1 MCHSHKSFRSLVD
14 NLQATSLYLCRLYGE
29 LTGQEGN
36 GTFAA
41 MSVEVSFVAA
51 FLAGVLSISSPC
63 VLPLVPIFL
72 AHLAGSSIGPGAG
85 LDRRRVIPNA
95 LAYVLGFSLVFIALG
110 VALGAASTL
119 ASTAS
124 IVAGNRGWLTR
135 IGGALLI
142 VLGLHQLGVFRI
154 PFLDRERKLSASHLP
169 AGQLT
174 SSFLV
179 GVTFA
184 AGWSPC
190 VGPILGAILTM
201 AAGQGSVDRAAL
213 LLATYSAGLA
223 VPFLAAAIAI
233 GSAPGII
240 RRVNQRLALLT
251 GISGGVMVAM
261 GTIMALGIYQQ
272 FFARMVALS
281 PWTPWE
287 PTL

>member
-1 MCHSHKSFRSLVD
+1 M
-14 NLQATSLYLCRLYGE
+14 G
-29 LTGQEGN
+29 
-36 GTFAA
+36 
-41 MSVEVSFVAA
+41 VEVSVIAA

-72 AHLAGSSIGPGAG
+72 AHLAGTSAG
-85 LDRRRVIPNA
+85 SVTGVDRRRVLSNA
-95 LAYVLGFSLVFIALG
+95 VAYVLGFSLVFVALG
-110 VALGAASTL
+110 VALGAAGAL

-124 IVAGNRGWLTR
+124 VVASNRGWLMR
-135 IGGALLI
+135 IGGALI
-142 VLGLHQLGVFRI
+142 IILGLHQLGIIRL
-154 PFLDRERKLSASHLP
+154 PWLERERRVHPGNLP
-169 AGQLT
+169 AGQVT

-223 VPFLAAAIAI
+223 VPFLGAAIAF

-240 RRVNQRLALLT
+240 RGINQRLPMVT
-251 GISGGVMVAM
+251 GVSGGVMIAM
-261 GTIMALGIYQQ
+261 GTIMTLGIYQQ
-272 FFARMVALS
+272 FFARLVALS

>member
-1 MCHSHKSFRSLVD
+1 M
-14 NLQATSLYLCRLYGE
+14 G
-29 LTGQEGN
+29 
-36 GTFAA
+36 
-41 MSVEVSFVAA
+41 VEVSFIAA

-72 AHLAGSSIGPGAG
+72 AHLAGASAG
-85 LDRRRVIPNA
+85 GGDGIARRRVLPNA
-95 LAYVLGFSLVFIALG
+95 VAYVLGFSLVFIALG
-110 VALGAASTL
+110 VALGAAGAL

-124 IVAGNRGWLTR
+124 VVASNRDWLTR

-142 VLGLHQLGVFRI
+142 VLGFHQIGIVRI
-154 PFLDRERKLSASHLP
+154 PWLDQERRFAADRLP
-169 AGQLT
+169 AGQVT

-201 AAGQGSVDRAAL
+201 AAGQGSIDRAAL

-223 VPFLAAAIAI
+223 IPFLLAAVAI
-233 GSAPGII
+233 GSAPTII
-240 RRVNQRLALLT
+240 RAVNRRLPLVT
-251 GISGGVMVAM
+251 GVSGGLMVAM
-261 GTIMALGIYQQ
+261 GAIMTLGIYQQ
-272 FFARMVALS
+272 FFARLVALS

-287 PTL
+287 PAL